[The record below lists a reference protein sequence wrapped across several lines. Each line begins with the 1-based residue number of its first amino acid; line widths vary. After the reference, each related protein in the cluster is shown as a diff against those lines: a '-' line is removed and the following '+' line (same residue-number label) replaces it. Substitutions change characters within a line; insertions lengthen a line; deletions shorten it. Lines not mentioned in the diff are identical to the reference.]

1 MSRNLFQRFLATIS
15 LVLLHGQIIGLV
27 TFASNG
33 KKLYSSMWR
42 KIYIISVL
50 CIYLA
55 FATFCIYT
63 IPGVTDVPSVYKY
76 SSYIIQ
82 VANALYAVT
91 VCFSSIITT
100 KKYIKLL
107 QKIIDFDVQL
117 QTTCVIIDNNR
128 TKKRTIFHLLGRYIV
143 IVLLNVYYHWSIER
157 SEFSEKMGEVS
168 AFFLTIFSSAVCY
181 QAIELVWVL
190 QTRFIILNKQIN
202 TLVASSAM
210 PIATTD
216 TKQPRKIFTTLCKI
230 CTLHHHLSK
239 CVKLFNEVFGVVL
252 LNMFAVSFV
261 VIVHCLFYTSIAL
274 QRSIVNWAEVIYT
287 ATSSLN
293 FIVDSIFVCHV
304 CYTTIEA
311 VNKTGELIHRIE
323 TEDNDTIA
331 EIEMFSLQ
339 IANEE
344 LEFSGAVL
352 SRDNFTKVYDLI
364 FSLIRFDAAPE

>member
-42 KIYIISVL
+42 KLYTISVL

-55 FATFCIYT
+55 FAAFCIYT

-76 SSYIIQ
+76 SSYIIL

-91 VCFSSIITT
+91 VCFSNIITT

-107 QKIIDFDVQL
+107 EKIIGFDVQL
-117 QTTCVIIDNNR
+117 QTTCVIIDYNK
-128 TKKRTIFHLLGRYIV
+128 TKKRTICHLLERYIV
-143 IVLLNVYYHWSIER
+143 IILLNIYYHWSMER
-157 SEFSEKMGEVS
+157 SQFGEKMGEVS

-202 TLVASSAM
+202 TLVASSTMA
-210 PIATTD
+210 IATTD
-216 TKQPRKIFTTLCKI
+216 TKQPQKIFTTLCKI

-252 LNMFAVSFV
+252 LSMFAVSFV

-304 CYTTIEA
+304 CYTTIEE
-311 VNKTGELIHRIE
+311 VSSFLWFRE
-323 TEDNDTIA
+323 IA
-331 EIEMFSLQ
+331 F
-339 IANEE
+339 
-344 LEFSGAVL
+344 FVG
-352 SRDNFTKVYDLI
+352 T
-364 FSLIRFDAAPE
+364 